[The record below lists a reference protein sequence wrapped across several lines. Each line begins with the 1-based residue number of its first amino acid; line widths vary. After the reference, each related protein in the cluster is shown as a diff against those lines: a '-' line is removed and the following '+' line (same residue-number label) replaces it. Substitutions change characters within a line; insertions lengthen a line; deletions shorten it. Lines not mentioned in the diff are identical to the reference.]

1 MKTKTNC
8 KAGCPTAV
16 EKTINHN
23 ETMIG
28 IRVKSA
34 LRAGHKPGPT
44 DADGSV

>member
-23 ETMIG
+23 ETLSG
-28 IRVKSA
+28 VRVKSA
-34 LRAGHKPGPT
+34 IRAGHKTT